1 MAGNASIPGH
11 LCQEEAPVN
20 VYDGTLARTATPA
33 PVTVTEE
40 DVSYEIRSSYAPVP
54 TALTGLN
61 PAELQVLAWLRAH
74 AHLIVEAEQHFRVDR
89 RAIAGA
95 IAWEMLENVVHHPK
109 FKISVGE
116 GKVHTYYGNRRTL
129 ATSAKSAWVQ
139 LRMRLSIGD
148 PGDDTSAK
156 EVEDFGY
163 LPQQTFESR
172 LRILATTEGA
182 ITYIAAIMAAT
193 ADLAAQH
200 GFDDVRSDPVI
211 LTNVYQGRTLLTWD
225 AALKAKAPGTR
236 FAGGNPMDI
245 WVGAHL
251 AFLEDGVG
259 RPHLPESGSPAL
271 FMSVMPTDGAP
282 APAATKTVTVTKNS
296 SLSAIALAEYGS
308 LDLWPLIHD
317 LNKSK
322 LGPNPNLVALGTTL
336 SIAPLSGYSAAQIAW
351 ARSQAPTWRHHR

>member
-1 MAGNASIPGH
+1 MSGNQSIPGP

-20 VYDGTLARTATPA
+20 VADGTMALTATPA

-40 DVSYEIRSSYAPVP
+40 HVSYEIRSSYAPVP
-54 TALTGLN
+54 TSLVGLN

-95 IAWEMLENVVHHPK
+95 IAWEMLENVVLRPK
-109 FKISVGE
+109 LKISVGE
-116 GKVHTYYGNRRTL
+116 GKVHTYFGN
-129 ATSAKSAWVQ
+129 SHKPVKSAWVQ
-139 LRMRLSIGD
+139 FKMRLPFGD

-163 LPQQTFESR
+163 VPKQSFEGR
-172 LRILATTEGA
+172 LRVLATTEGA

-200 GFDDVRSDPVI
+200 GFDDVRSNPVI

-225 AALKAKAPGTR
+225 AALKAKVPGSS

-245 WVGAHL
+245 WVAAHL

-259 RPHLPESGSPAL
+259 RPQLPESGSLAL
-271 FMSVMPTDGAP
+271 IMSVMPADSGA
-282 APAATKTVTVTKNS
+282 APVASKTITVSRNS

-308 LDLWPLIHD
+308 LDLWPLIYD

-322 LGPNPNLVALGTTL
+322 IGPNPNLVAMGTSL
-336 SIAPLSGYSAAQIAW
+336 AIAPVSSYSAAQIAW